1 MSNEYLKELLPK
13 KLFEYQNGNATVSIY
28 DDGTKIRMS
37 MEQAKPE
44 FPESM
49 DIKITDYCDAGCV
62 MCHEKSTRKGIH
74 GNLETT
80 LNLLKQ
86 LPAGVEIAIGGGNPL
101 SHPDLYHFLEETK
114 KHGIISSMTINELHY
129 NDKNFQDV
137 IKILVGLD
145 YIKGVGYSYSKQLPT

>member
-13 KLFEYQNGNATVSIY
+13 KLFEYQNGNATVTIY
-28 DDGTKIRMS
+28 EDGTKTRMS
-37 MEQAKPE
+37 LEQAKPE

-74 GNLETT
+74 GNLDKT
-80 LNLLKQ
+80 LALLKQ

-101 SHPDLYHFLEETK
+101 SHPELIYFLVK
-114 KHGIISSMTINELHY
+114 AKDYGIISSMTINEIHY
-129 NDKNFQDV
+129 NNTHFQGV

-145 YIKGVGYSYSKQLPT
+145 YIKGIGYS